1 MNRPLIGQISVMRT
15 PLTAFLA
22 ALALWL
28 GQGFALRAE
37 MTEFPARSAVDAQ
50 RLVIYSTLDT
60 RLAAPLLAAF
70 QDKHPDVALIYEDLL
85 ASEIAERV
93 VIESDAGGITA
104 DFVFSSAMDQQMKL
118 ANDGYAQAVAASVGW
133 PRWANWRDTAFALTV
148 EPAVLI
154 YHRPSFPDGPPQ
166 SRLELIEWLRAAP
179 ESSGARIGTYDI
191 EQSAVGYL
199 YLSRD
204 AEHFADIWVLLRAM
218 ALAGI
223 ETFPTSQDVIDRVAD
238 GRLALGYNILGP
250 YAEDQADR
258 HPGLGVVRL
267 SDFTV
272 AISRVGLVPR
282 AAAAPDLGEKFLSFL
297 MTDEGQRLL
306 EDRLRLPA
314 VRFLPESSTAEG
326 RVLRLVPVSP
336 GLLAYLDQSRHRSTI
351 RKWRAAL
358 GRPE

>member
-1 MNRPLIGQISVMRT
+1 MRI
-15 PLTAFLA
+15 AFVTLLA
-22 ALALWL
+22 ALVMML
-28 GQGFALRAE
+28 GQSGALRAE
-37 MTEFPARSAVDAQ
+37 VTEFPAGVPVGGK

-60 RLAAPLLAAF
+60 RLATPLLAAF
-70 QDKHPDVALIYEDLL
+70 QNGHPDVTLIYEDLL
-85 ASEIAERV
+85 ASEIATRV
-93 VIESDAGGITA
+93 VAETDAGGTTA

-118 ANDGYAQAVAASVGW
+118 ANDGYAQPVAAAGW

-154 YHRPSFPDGPPQ
+154 YHRPSFPEGPPQ
-166 SRLELIEWLRAAP
+166 SRLDLIEWLRAVPAGT
-179 ESSGARIGTYDI
+179 GARIGTYDI

-204 AEHFADIWVLLRAM
+204 AEHFGDIWSLLRAM
-218 ALAGI
+218 GAAGI
-223 ETFPTSQDVIDRVAD
+223 ETHPTSQDVIDRVAD

-250 YAEDQADR
+250 YAEDQAER
-258 HPGLGVVRL
+258 HPDLGVVRL

-282 AAAAPDLGEKFLSFL
+282 AAATPGLGADFLAFL
-297 MTDEGQRLL
+297 MTEQGQRLL

-314 VRFLPESSTAEG
+314 VRFLPESGTAEA